1 MLKAGEIYD
10 RVERYFDK
18 HSAQVFVLKAV
29 VLVVALKL
37 LEDIFYLWWFT
48 ILLLAP
54 LFVFLL
60 LRIVSVHQD
69 KSMLQVVREN
79 LTLIPAPY
87 LDRDEKS
94 PVLPWITYLLI
105 LINVLVFY
113 AVMPFLEERTLRN
126 LLFAPQDLDFINT
139 LVAQLTNMFLHAD
152 GWHLWGN
159 MAFLWAMGKVLEKRI
174 GPGWLLGLYIATGFA
189 SNLLFLFADF
199 LATGFLSP
207 SLGASGAISGLM
219 GVYAVRCYFKTMVF
233 PFPIF
238 GLFSFFLPLNLK
250 VRMNA
255 LVVIG
260 LFFWADLSSGIDQ
273 ALGVIES
280 NVGYAAHLGGMLV
293 GTMLAHG
300 INLGDQALQENRLFT
315 AQQAFGSQDWLGD
328 DVGEKAIREY
338 LQQDETNPEALIL
351 LARKL
356 SQYSTSEEGRE
367 LYQKAIDLQIKT
379 DIWEA
384 LSSYR
389 EYFNKY
395 LRPLRPELQI
405 RMAVIAEKKGD
416 DDFAARTLEALLKD
430 PTISSAMREKCLFHC
445 SRICRKMGLTE
456 AADMYAE
463 KLAHDVTKSY

>member
-1 MLKAGEIYD
+1 MLKVGETYD
-10 RVERYFDK
+10 RIESYFDW
-18 HSAQVFVLKAV
+18 HSEQLFVLKAV
-29 VLVVALKL
+29 VLVIVLKL

-54 LFVFLL
+54 IFVFLL
-60 LRIVSVHQD
+60 LRIISVHQD
-69 KSMLQVVREN
+69 KDMLQVVREN

-94 PVLPWITYLLI
+94 PVLPWVTYLLI
-105 LINVLVFY
+105 LTNVFVFY
-113 AVMPFLEERTLRN
+113 AVMPYLEERTLRN
-126 LLFAPQDLDFINT
+126 LLFVPQDLNFINT
-139 LVAQLTNMFLHAD
+139 LVAQVANIFLHAD

-159 MAFLWAMGKVLEKRI
+159 MAFLWAMGTVLEKRV
-174 GPGWLLGLYIATGFA
+174 GPGWLFGLYMATGFA

-199 LATGFLSP
+199 LVTGFLSP

-260 LFFWADLSSGIDQ
+260 LFFWADLSSGIEQ

-293 GTMLAHG
+293 GMMLAYG
-300 INLGDQALQENRLFT
+300 INLGDQALQEKRLFT
-315 AQQAFGSQDWLGD
+315 ARQAFSGQDWLGED
-328 DVGEKAIREY
+328 AGEKAIREY
-338 LQQDETNPEALIL
+338 LQQDEANPEALIL

-356 SQYSTSEEGRE
+356 SQYSKSEEGRE

-379 DIWEA
+379 NITAA
-384 LSSYR
+384 LSYYR

-405 RMAVIAEKKGD
+405 RMAVIAEKEGD
-416 DDFAARTLEALLKD
+416 DDFAARSLESLLKD
-430 PTISSAMREKCLFHC
+430 QTLSSDMREKCLFHC
-445 SRICRKMGLTE
+445 SRICRKMGLIE
-456 AADMYAE
+456 AANMYAD
-463 KLAHDVTKSY
+463 KLACVSSS

>member
-1 MLKAGEIYD
+1 MSMLKVGEIYD
-10 RVERYFDK
+10 RVESYFDR
-18 HSAQVFVLKAV
+18 HSEQLFILKAV
-29 VLVVALKL
+29 VLVMVLKL
-37 LEDIFYLWWFT
+37 LEDILYLWWFT

-60 LRIVSVHQD
+60 LRIMSVHQG
-69 KSMLQVVREN
+69 KNMLQVIREN

-94 PVLPWITYLLI
+94 PVLPCVTYLLI
-105 LINVLVFY
+105 LANVLVFY
-113 AVMPFLEERTLRN
+113 TVMPFLEEDTLWN
-126 LLFAPQDLDFINT
+126 LFFVPQDLYFINT
-139 LVAQLTNMFLHAD
+139 LVAQVANIFLHAD

-159 MAFLWAMGKVLEKRI
+159 MAFLWAMGTVLEKRI
-174 GPGWLLGLYIATGFA
+174 GPGWLFGLYMATGCA

-199 LATGFLSP
+199 LVTGFLSP

-238 GLFSFFLPLNLK
+238 GLFSFFLPLHLK

-255 LVVIG
+255 LVVVG

-273 ALGVIES
+273 ALGVISS
-280 NVGYAAHLGGMLV
+280 NVGYAAHLGGMIV
-293 GTMLAHG
+293 GALLAYG
-300 INLGDQALQENRLFT
+300 INLSDQALQEKRLFT
-315 AQQAFGSQDWLGD
+315 ARQAFGGQEWLGD

-338 LQQDETNPEALIL
+338 LQQDEANPEALIL

-379 DIWEA
+379 NITEA
-384 LSSYR
+384 LSYYR

-395 LRPLRPELQI
+395 LRPLRQDLQV
-405 RMAVIAEKKGD
+405 RMAVIAEKEGD
-416 DDFAARTLEALLKD
+416 DDFAARTLV
-430 PTISSAMREKCLFHC
+430 PCNI
-445 SRICRKMGLTE
+445 
-456 AADMYAE
+456 
-463 KLAHDVTKSY
+463 